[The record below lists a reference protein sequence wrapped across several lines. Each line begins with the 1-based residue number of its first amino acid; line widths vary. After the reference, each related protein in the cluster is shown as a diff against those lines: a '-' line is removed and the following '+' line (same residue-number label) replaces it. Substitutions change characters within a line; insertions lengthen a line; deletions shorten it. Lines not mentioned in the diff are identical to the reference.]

1 MPKEQAEQKA
11 LALLKKVGLAE
22 KQGAY
27 PYQLSGGQKQR
38 VAIARAMA
46 LEPKIL
52 FFDEPTSALDPE
64 LTGEVLK
71 VIRSLADLDIAMV
84 ISLVRPGD
92 ERRQLIV
99 WKAST
104 YTLLGTVGSLILN
117 IIENIINSNPMTVN
131 PFTTLGAAAIIYFL
145 LLLFF
150 KKRYGG

>member
-1 MPKEQAEQKA
+1 MST
-11 LALLKKVGLAE
+11 
-22 KQGAY
+22 
-27 PYQLSGGQKQR
+27 LS
-38 VAIARAMA
+38 
-46 LEPKIL
+46 IL
-52 FFDEPTSALDPE
+52 ILPFFIFII
-64 LTGEVLK
+64 VLI
-71 VIRSLADLDIAMV
+71 VLDIAMV

-150 KKRYGG
+150 KKKHGG

>member
-1 MPKEQAEQKA
+1 MST
-11 LALLKKVGLAE
+11 
-22 KQGAY
+22 
-27 PYQLSGGQKQR
+27 LS
-38 VAIARAMA
+38 
-46 LEPKIL
+46 IL
-52 FFDEPTSALDPE
+52 ILPFFIFIIMLI
-64 LTGEVLK
+64 V
-71 VIRSLADLDIAMV
+71 LDIAMV

-150 KKRYGG
+150 KKKYGG

>member
-1 MPKEQAEQKA
+1 MST
-11 LALLKKVGLAE
+11 
-22 KQGAY
+22 
-27 PYQLSGGQKQR
+27 LS
-38 VAIARAMA
+38 
-46 LEPKIL
+46 IL
-52 FFDEPTSALDPE
+52 ILPFFIFII
-64 LTGEVLK
+64 VLI
-71 VIRSLADLDIAMV
+71 VLDIAMV

-131 PFTTLGAAAIIYFL
+131 PFATLGAAAIIYFL

-150 KKRYGG
+150 KKKYGG

>member
-1 MPKEQAEQKA
+1 MST
-11 LALLKKVGLAE
+11 
-22 KQGAY
+22 
-27 PYQLSGGQKQR
+27 LS
-38 VAIARAMA
+38 
-46 LEPKIL
+46 IL
-52 FFDEPTSALDPE
+52 ILPFFIFII
-64 LTGEVLK
+64 VLI
-71 VIRSLADLDIAMV
+71 VLDIAMV

-131 PFTTLGAAAIIYFL
+131 PFTTLGATATIYFL